1 MWTPPQMADYPEL
14 DIGLMA
20 IHQLGPEADQLIQ
33 AGQEV
38 QSEPEGRTTLD
49 DEDVASEPSEF
60 PESDAMPSNSDESQL
75 ADETLESID
84 RPVRTADAFRGAMPE
99 SDPLEEQP
107 FDSTESTES
116 EEPSSD
122 ARPFPAGF
130 E

>member
-1 MWTPPQMADYPEL
+1 MLVGLADVHQGQHHE
-14 DIGLMA
+14 DEGL
-20 IHQLGPEADQLIQ
+20 QRDDQDVEDRPAQ